1 METIKS
7 KYFPRAVA
15 VALALALLTAGC
27 AGPETVPDAEM
38 SPSQIAAQ
46 EAERAQA
53 EKERLSMQKAAAE
66 ELEGYRWPRESVW
79 KTIMGEEMEFILYH
93 GNGWTI
99 HVPAA
104 W

>member
-53 EKERLSMQKAAAE
+53 EKERA
-66 ELEGYRWPRESVW
+66 
-79 KTIMGEEMEFILYH
+79 
-93 GNGWTI
+93 
-99 HVPAA
+99 PAA
-104 W
+104 PAYLGKRTGAHNFSQREYTDAELDALLYTDLDELGKG

>member
-38 SPSQIAAQ
+38 SPSQIATQ
-46 EAERAQA
+46 EAERTQA

-79 KTIMGEEMEFILYH
+79 KTIRG
-93 GNGWTI
+93 
-99 HVPAA
+99 
-104 W
+104 

>member
-46 EAERAQA
+46 EAERTQA
-53 EKERLSMQKAAAE
+53 E
-66 ELEGYRWPRESVW
+66 
-79 KTIMGEEMEFILYH
+79 
-93 GNGWTI
+93 
-99 HVPAA
+99 
-104 W
+104 